1 MSKVKASEQ
10 LTSLLRKEGVME
22 HQGGEFT
29 YQFGNDAEF
38 IWQTLPEHNVWEWMN
53 GVYRPAPD
61 TYDKDDKTVGVLTIT
76 LITNPPSTLQLK
88 GGDKYISSVQT
99 EDGVLAL
106 ILN

>member
-1 MSKVKASEQ
+1 MPKVKASEQ
-10 LTSLLRKEGVME
+10 LTALLRKEGVME
-22 HQGGEFT
+22 YQGGEFT

-38 IWQTLPEHNVWEWMN
+38 IWQTLPLNDVWEWKG

-61 TYDKDDKTVGVLTIT
+61 GAVTVDKVLTVV
-76 LITNPPSTLQLK
+76 LIPNSPSTLQLK
-88 GGDKYISSVQT
+88 GGSKYISSVHT

>member
-22 HQGGEFT
+22 YQGGEFT

-38 IWQTLPEHNVWEWMN
+38 IWQTLPEHNIWEWKS

-61 TYDKDDKTVGVLTIT
+61 TDESSVANLLTIT
-76 LITNPPSTLQLK
+76 LITNPPATLQLK
-88 GGDKYISSVQT
+88 GGSKYISSVQT
-99 EDGVLAL
+99 EDGVIAL